1 MQGSIF
7 IAATPGT
14 SWPLDLD
21 TVSRHWRER
30 FPDTQL
36 FRKHAPVSDTDYVDF
51 QLELDGEIRACSYFA
66 DSKLI
71 LNDGTSTLWADTI
84 VWFLRL
90 LPAGSTAVA
99 MVEVNPDEI
108 APVPAGVD
116 AAAIVGLLDRLAD
129 ADKAG
134 NSRAR

>member
-21 TVSRHWRER
+21 TVSRYWRER
-30 FPDTQL
+30 FPATQL

-51 QLELDGEIRACSYFA
+51 QIELDGEVRVCSYFA

-71 LNDGTSTLWADTI
+71 LNDGTAALWADTI
-84 VWFLRL
+84 VWFLGL
-90 LPAGSTAVA
+90 LPAGATAVA
-99 MVEVNPDEI
+99 MVEVNPDAI
-108 APVPAGVD
+108 RPVPAGAD
-116 AAAIVGLLDRLAD
+116 AATIVGFLDSLAD
-129 ADKAG
+129 A
-134 NSRAR
+134 NN